1 MKKTLLAATILPM
14 LLTGCGY
21 SFDKPSTSIEPI
33 QNVQAL
39 QNVCVYQS
47 DSSMLSYDGAEKL
60 ITDKLTSLN
69 VSYKTT
75 TKDNLANCSYT
86 LAYDVRRAVDT
97 LTYLANLDIQVNDSE
112 GYSIGSARYYFY
124 NKGGFLTLSSA
135 SFKSTDAEINKLLDQ
150 LFNVQSSH

>member
-1 MKKTLLAATILPM
+1 MKKTLLAATILPL

-21 SFDKPSTSIEPI
+21 SFDKPSTNIEPI
-33 QNVQAL
+33 KDVQAL

-69 VSYKTT
+69 VSYKT

-112 GYSIGSARYYFY
+112 GYSIGSAKYYFY
-124 NKGGFLTLSSA
+124 NNGGLLTLSSA
-135 SFKSTDAEINKLLDQ
+135 SFKSTDSEINKLLDQ
-150 LFNVQSSH
+150 LFNVQSSN